1 MEGVSQDSEDEGVE
15 QGDEELLLPS
25 APVKLSCKEDDD
37 FLADLDRMV
46 NENISESK
54 NLLRDKNTLATVSAP
69 ISTQKGK
76 KNWEQLQEEGEE
88 DESKVQVM
96 IMLRK
101 GGGKTGGVTKI
112 TKGISV
118 SADSQLGEQ
127 FIAREEREAR

>member
-1 MEGVSQDSEDEGVE
+1 
-15 QGDEELLLPS
+15 
-25 APVKLSCKEDDD
+25 
-37 FLADLDRMV
+37 MV
-46 NENISESK
+46 NENITESK
-54 NLLRDKNTLATVSAP
+54 NMLRDKNSLAAVSAP

-88 DESKVQVM
+88 DESRVQVV

-101 GGGKTGGVTKI
+101 GGGKTGGGAV